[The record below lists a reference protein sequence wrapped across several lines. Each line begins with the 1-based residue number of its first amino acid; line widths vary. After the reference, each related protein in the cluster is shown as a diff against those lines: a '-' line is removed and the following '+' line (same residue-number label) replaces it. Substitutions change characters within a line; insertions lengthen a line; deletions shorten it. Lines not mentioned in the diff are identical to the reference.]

1 MNYQDSIPIIGELQT
16 IALNRGTTLELSA
29 TRKNGQ
35 GTIIEEAEEVYFVV
49 KKRWSDK
56 EGLIVKS
63 LKDMEFRDGKYT
75 FILYPE
81 DTENLPYGQYVW
93 DFTIVDD
100 NNEYRVKP
108 AHGYLIVGNSAGWI
122 SNEV

>member
-29 TRKNGQ
+29 TRRNGQ
-35 GTIIEEAEEVYFVV
+35 GVIIEEADEVYFVV

-56 EGLIVKS
+56 EGLIIKS
-63 LKDMEFRDGKYT
+63 RKDMTFNNGKYFFT
-75 FILYPE
+75 LFPE

-93 DFTIVDD
+93 DFTVVDD
-100 NNEYRVKP
+100 NNEYRAKP

>member
-29 TRKNGQ
+29 TRRNEQ
-35 GTIIEEAEEVYFVV
+35 GTIIDEAEEVYFVV

-63 LKDMEFRDGKYT
+63 LKDMKFNNGKYT
-75 FILYPE
+75 FTLFPE

-93 DFTIVDD
+93 DFTVVDD